1 MAAIGGP
8 MGLGGGLNPTS
19 SFGSGGSTF
28 DLRGFG
34 SSWGSSGVGQSAGK
48 ALSGKGALG
57 GAKGLMSL
65 GSMVPGI
72 GTAFAIGS
80 MALDVAGMFMDDG
93 SGEKA
98 YQEAYQKEMDR
109 FQMEAR
115 NRQREEMF
123 QAQLAMV
130 EGQLENN
137 SIAAWDAWSSEQ
149 TRLNEVYDKA
159 AFTSQALLKQLLET
173 RGVAAA
179 GERYGKSA
187 RRVADVSTLGAFGR
201 SRAQLTRQLQ
211 SERSATVQ
219 SMKMT
224 YRSLNMANERALA
237 KLAPVEMEFAPE
249 PAYTDYTTSGL
260 KQALQIGQSA
270 MTAVKKGYELTPAG
284 DKFFGKTKPIKQVK
298 IKKD

>member
-1 MAAIGGP
+1 M
-8 MGLGGGLNPTS
+8 
-19 SFGSGGSTF
+19 FSGG
-28 DLRGFG
+28 FG
-34 SSWGSSGVGQSAGK
+34 VDTAGKFSGTGK

-57 GAKGLMSL
+57 GAKGVMSL
-65 GSMVPGI
+65 GSLVPGI

-260 KQALQIGQSA
+260 KQALQIGQSGLTA
-270 MTAVKKGYELTPAG
+270 MKKGYELTPAG
-284 DKFFGKTKPIKQVK
+284 DKFFGKTKPMKQVK
-298 IKKD
+298 LAKA

>member
-1 MAAIGGP
+1 MAENKAAGAGFK
-8 MGLGGGLNPTS
+8 LS
-19 SFGSGGSTF
+19 SLF
-28 DLRGFG
+28 
-34 SSWGSSGVGQSAGK
+34 SGVGTVV
-48 ALSGKGALG
+48 ALG
-57 GAKGLMSL
+57 SL
-65 GSMVPGI
+65 
-72 GTAFAIGS
+72 
-80 MALDVAGMFMDDG
+80 ALDVAGMFMDKG

-109 FQMEAR
+109 FQREDQ

-173 RGVAAA
+173 RGAAAA

-219 SMKMT
+219 NMKMT

-237 KLAPVEMEFAPE
+237 KLSPAATLSDPE

-260 KQALQIGQSA
+260 KQTLQIGQSA
-270 MTAVKKGYELTPAG
+270 LTAVKKGYELTPAG
-284 DKFFGKTKPIKQVK
+284 DKFFGKTKPMKQVK
-298 IKKD
+298 VAKA

>member
-1 MAAIGGP
+1 MDLSGFGAYSFDPSGPTLASFGGSAAKTAGKKGA
-8 MGLGGGLNPTS
+8 GLG
-19 SFGSGGSTF
+19 
-28 DLRGFG
+28 
-34 SSWGSSGVGQSAGK
+34 
-48 ALSGKGALG
+48 
-57 GAKGLMSL
+57 SL
-65 GSMVPGI
+65 LPGI
-72 GTAFAIGS
+72 GTAFTLGT
-80 MALDVAGMFMDDG
+80 MAFDVAGMFMDDG

-109 FQMEAR
+109 FQMETR
-115 NRQREEMF
+115 NQQREQMF

-137 SIAAWDAWSSEQ
+137 SVAAWDAWSSEQ
-149 TRLNEVYDKA
+149 TRLNEVYGKA
-159 AFTSQALLKQLLET
+159 AFTAQGLLKSLLET
-173 RGVAAA
+173 RGTFGAS
-179 GERYGKSA
+179 ERYGRSA
-187 RRVADVSTLGAFGR
+187 RRVADVSTLGAYGR
-201 SRAQLTRQLQ
+201 SRAQLTKQLQ
-211 SERSATVQ
+211 SERQATLR

-237 KLAPVEMEFAPE
+237 KLAPIDMEFAPQ

-284 DKFFGKTKPIKQVK
+284 DKFFGVTKPIKQVK

>member
-1 MAAIGGP
+1 

-34 SSWGSSGVGQSAGK
+34 SSWGGSSTGQTNRSGQSLSAASQLAGF
-48 ALSGKGALG
+48 
-57 GAKGLMSL
+57 
-65 GSMVPGI
+65 GSMIPGI
-72 GTAFAIGS
+72 GTAFAVASFG
-80 MALDVAGMFMDDG
+80 LDVAGMFLGDT

-109 FQMEAR
+109 LQMEAR

-187 RRVADVSTLGAFGR
+187 RRVANVSTLGAFGR

-284 DKFFGKTKPIKQVK
+284 DKFFGKTKPMKQVK
-298 IKKD
+298 LAKA

>member
-1 MAAIGGP
+1 MNQSFA
-8 MGLGGGLNPTS
+8 LQNFTGGGG
-19 SFGSGGSTF
+19 FGGGGGTF

-34 SSWGSSGVGQSAGK
+34 SSWGGSGVGQSAGK

-65 GSMVPGI
+65 GSMLPGI
-72 GTAFAIGS
+72 GTAFTLGTL
-80 MALDVAGMFMDDG
+80 ALDVAGMFMDDG
-93 SGEKA
+93 SGERA
-98 YQEAYQKEMDR
+98 YQEAYQKHMDR
-109 FQMEAR
+109 FQMEER

-149 TRLNEVYDKA
+149 TRLNETFDKA

-173 RGVAAA
+173 RGAFAA
-179 GERYGKSA
+179 GERTGKSA
-187 RRVADVSTLGAFGR
+187 RRVANVSTLGSYGR
-201 SRAQLTRQLQ
+201 SRAQLTKQLQ

-237 KLAPVEMEFAPE
+237 SLAAPVMEFAPE
-249 PAYTDYTTSGL
+249 PVYTDYTTSGL

-270 MTAVKKGYELTPAG
+270 LTAVKKGYELTPAG
-284 DKFFGKTKPIKQVK
+284 DKFFGRTKPMKQVK
-298 IKKD
+298 LAKA

>member
-1 MAAIGGP
+1 MSNAMSAAKTAT
-8 MGLGGGLNPTS
+8 GLASLIP
-19 SFGSGGSTF
+19 
-28 DLRGFG
+28 
-34 SSWGSSGVGQSAGK
+34 GV
-48 ALSGKGALG
+48 
-57 GAKGLMSL
+57 
-65 GSMVPGI
+65 

-115 NRQREEMF
+115 NRQREQMF

-130 EGQLENN
+130 ENQLENN
-137 SIAAWDAWSSEQ
+137 VLSAWDAWSSEQ
-149 TRLNEVYDKA
+149 IRLNEVHDKA
-159 AFTSQALLKQLLET
+159 AFTSQALLKQLVET
-173 RGVAAA
+173 RGAAAA

-187 RRVADVSTLGAFGR
+187 GRVANVSTLGAYGR
-201 SRAQLTRQLQ
+201 SRAQLTKQLQ
-211 SERSATVQ
+211 SERSATMR

-237 KLAPVEMEFAPE
+237 SLAAPTMEIAPE

-260 KQALQIGQSA
+260 KRALQIGQSGLTA
-270 MTAVKKGYELTPAG
+270 MKAGYDLTPAG
-284 DKFFGKTKPIKQVK
+284 DKFFGITKPIKQVK
-298 IKKD
+298 LAKA

>member
-1 MAAIGGP
+1 M
-8 MGLGGGLNPTS
+8 
-19 SFGSGGSTF
+19 FSGG
-28 DLRGFG
+28 FG
-34 SSWGSSGVGQSAGK
+34 VDTAGKFSGTGK

-57 GAKGLMSL
+57 GAKGAMSL
-65 GSMVPGI
+65 GSLVPGI

-149 TRLNEVYDKA
+149 TRLNEVYGKA

>member
-1 MAAIGGP
+1 MAGP
-8 MGLGGGLNPTS
+8 NAGATAGQ
-19 SFGSGGSTF
+19 
-28 DLRGFG
+28 GFQLA
-34 SSWGSSGVGQSAGK
+34 SLIPGVGEAFT
-48 ALSGKGALG
+48 LG
-57 GAKGLMSL
+57 TM
-65 GSMVPGI
+65 
-72 GTAFAIGS
+72 AFDI
-80 MALDVAGMFMDDG
+80 AGMFMDDG

-249 PAYTDYTTSGL
+249 PAYTDFSEPAMVTAL
-260 KQALQIGQSA
+260 KIGQSA
-270 MTAVKKGYELTPAG
+270 ANALKAGYEMTPGG
-284 DKFFGKTKPIKQVK
+284 DKFFGKTKK
-298 IKKD
+298 IKSKSKTA

>member
-1 MAAIGGP
+1 MAIGAIGGVA
-8 MGLGGGLNPTS
+8 GLGGGL
-19 SFGSGGSTF
+19 GSGASTF

-34 SSWGSSGVGQSAGK
+34 SSWGSSGIGQSAGK

-159 AFTSQALLKQLLET
+159 AFTSQTLLKQLLET

-187 RRVADVSTLGAFGR
+187 RRVADVPTLGAFGR

-260 KQALQIGQSA
+260 KQALQIGQSGLTA
-270 MTAVKKGYELTPAG
+270 MKKGYELTPAG
-284 DKFFGKTKPIKQVK
+284 DKFFGKTKPMKQVK
-298 IKKD
+298 LAKA